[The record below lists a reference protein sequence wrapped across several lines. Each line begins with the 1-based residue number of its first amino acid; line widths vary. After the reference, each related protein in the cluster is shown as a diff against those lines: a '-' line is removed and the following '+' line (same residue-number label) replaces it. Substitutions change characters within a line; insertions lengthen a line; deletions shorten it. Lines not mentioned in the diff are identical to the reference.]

1 MHGRNEVGQEDWLPG
16 LGKWLKDTPKDWE
29 GET

>member
-16 LGKWLKDTPKDWE
+16 LGKWTHHRMW
-29 GET
+29 